1 MFHDALIIGGSYA
14 GMAAALQLAR
24 ARRRVLVVD
33 AGQRRN
39 RYAAHSHGFLTR
51 DGEAPGVIAGIAREQ
66 LLAYDTVTWIDGTAE
81 AAERVDGGFRV
92 SIGQVGE
99 ARAQRLILATGLREH
114 LPDVPGLAQRWGRS
128 AFMCPY
134 CDGYELDRAPVAVL
148 ATSALAMHQALL
160 LPDWGPTT
168 LLLNG
173 AFEPDAEQA
182 RQLADRGV
190 IIEPAAVT
198 RIEGKADV
206 VLGDGRVLP
215 FAAVFV
221 ATRIELSSPIGAA
234 LGCAMDEWPQGR
246 TLRTDALKATTVDGV
261 YACGDAIRAAGSV
274 SLAVAD
280 GAMAGMAV
288 HRSLVFPAH

>member
-39 RYAAHSHGFLTR
+39 RFAAHSHGFLTR
-51 DGEAPGVIAGIAREQ
+51 DGEAPGTIASIAREQ

-81 AAERVDGGFRV
+81 SAERVDGGFRV
-92 SIGQVGE
+92 TIGQAGE
-99 ARAQRLILATGLREH
+99 ARARRLILATGLRDH
-114 LPDVPGLAQRWGRS
+114 LPDVPGLAQRWGQS

-134 CDGYELDRAPVAVL
+134 CDGYELDRGRVGVL

-168 LLLNG
+168 LLLNQ
-173 AFEPDAEQA
+173 AFVPDADQA

-190 IIEPAAVT
+190 VLEPAPVA

-206 VLGDGRVLP
+206 VLRDGRVLP

-221 ATRIELSSPIGAA
+221 APRIELSSPIGAA
-234 LGCAMDEWPQGR
+234 LGCEMDDWPQGQ
-246 TLRTDALKATTVDGV
+246 TLRTDALKATSVEGV

>member
-51 DGEAPGVIAGIAREQ
+51 DGESPAAIADIARQQ

-81 AAERVDGGFRV
+81 SAERVDGGFSV
-92 SIGQVGE
+92 TIGKTGA
-99 ARAQRLILATGLREH
+99 ARARRLILATGLRDH
-114 LPDVPGLAQRWGRS
+114 LPELPGLAERWGRS

-134 CDGYELDRAPVAVL
+134 CDGYELDRGPVGVL

-173 AFEPDAEQA
+173 AFVPDADQA
-182 RQLADRGV
+182 AQLAARGV
-190 IIEPAAVT
+190 VIEPAPVL
-198 RIEGKADV
+198 RLEGKADV
-206 VLGDGRVLP
+206 VMGDGRTLS

-221 ATRIELSSPIGAA
+221 ATRIELASPIGAT
-234 LGCAMDEWPQGR
+234 LGCALDDWPQGQ
-246 TLRTDALKATTVDGV
+246 TLRTDALKATTVEGV